1 MKDSTKQR
9 IILAS
14 TSEQENYILKRKI
27 DPIVYDLGPIQF
39 MSVRPQG
46 VHSALDSL
54 VSIVVLNTPSFNVP
68 ARQAITDARRL
79 GYKGP
84 IMILSKVDTIE
95 GLKEIKALDNVV
107 LLEKPYEVKDLQGI
121 VRKFILARK
130 VEQRIY
136 RRYHTVQR
144 AEVEIVG
151 HERKAMTTLFNLS
164 RGGCY
169 FEFTDGAKVK
179 VGDTVKMTIELAEVN
194 RRYAMPAKVVW
205 TTAAGMSGGHGV
217 GVEFLGR
224 GDVESR
230 PLGL

>member
-1 MKDSTKQR
+1 MKGNKQR
-9 IILAS
+9 VILAS

-46 VHSALDSL
+46 VPSSLDSSVSL
-54 VSIVVLNTPSFNVP
+54 VAINTPSFNSQ
-68 ARQAITDARRL
+68 ARLAITDSRRL
-79 GYKGP
+79 GYRGP
-84 IMILSKVDTIE
+84 IMVLSKIDTVE
-95 GLKEIKALDNVV
+95 AVKEIKAMENVV
-107 LLEKPYEVKDLQGI
+107 LLEKPYDVKDLQGV

-151 HERKAMTTLFNLS
+151 RDRKSATTLFNLS

-169 FEFTDGAKVK
+169 FEFPRTTEVK
-179 VGDTVKMTIELAEVN
+179 VGDTLRMTIELSEVN

-205 TTAAGMSGGHGV
+205 TTAMGMSGGHGV
-217 GVEFLGR
+217 GVEFIGR
-224 GDVESR
+224 GDVESN
-230 PLGL
+230 PIGL

>member
-1 MKDSTKQR
+1 MKDSKQR

-14 TSEQENYILKRKI
+14 MSEQENYILKRKI
-27 DPIVYDLGPIQF
+27 DPIIYDLGPVQF

-46 VHSALDSL
+46 VHSALDSS
-54 VSIVVLNTPSFNVP
+54 VSMVILNTPTFNSQ
-68 ARQAITDARRL
+68 ARLAGADSRRL

-84 IMILSKVDTIE
+84 IMVLSKMDTVE
-95 GLKEIKALDNVV
+95 AVKEIKAMENIV

-151 HERKAMTTLFNLS
+151 RDNKSVTTLFNLS

-169 FEFTDGAKVK
+169 FEFPRTTEVK
-179 VGDTVKMTIELAEVN
+179 VGDTLKMTIELAEVN
-194 RRYAMPAKVVW
+194 RRYDMPAKVVW
-205 TTAAGMSGGHGV
+205 TTAMGMSGGHGV
-217 GVEFLGR
+217 GVEFIGR
-224 GDVESR
+224 GNVESS
-230 PLGL
+230 PIGL

>member
-1 MKDSTKQR
+1 MKDNKQR

-27 DPIVYDLGPIQF
+27 DPIIYDLGPIQF

-46 VHSALDSL
+46 VHSSLDST
-54 VSIVVLNTPSFNVP
+54 VSMVILNTPTFSTQ
-68 ARQAITDARRL
+68 ARSAVTDARRL

-84 IMILSKVDTIE
+84 IMVLSKAESLEQV
-95 GLKEIKALDNVV
+95 KEIKALENVV
-107 LLEKPYEVKDLQGI
+107 LLEKPFEIKDLQGI

-144 AEVEIVG
+144 AEVELEG
-151 HERKAMTTLFNLS
+151 RERKSATTLFNLS

-169 FEFTDGAKVK
+169 FEFPRTTEIK

-205 TTAAGMSGGHGV
+205 TTAMGISGGHGV
-217 GVEFLGR
+217 GVEFIGR
-224 GDVESR
+224 GNVVSN
-230 PLGL
+230 PIGL